1 MAWAWALADLD
12 EAGVAVEAEDAATGG
27 GDVFGRPDGRGE
39 DGDGGLGDGFET
51 GEAVRNLGAEV
62 GLGGFCWVGGDEVD
76 LDDVFLRD
84 AGDVGAGG
92 FEVAGDGDV
101 LDEAEV
107 DDVEGEFGVVAVAEG
122 GADVVFGE
130 HQC

>member
-1 MAWAWALADLD
+1 MAWAWALTDLD
-12 EAGVAVEAEDAATGG
+12 EAGVAVEAEDAAAGG
-27 GDVFGRPDGRGE
+27 GDVFGRPGGRGE
-39 DGDGGLGDGFET
+39 DRYCGLGDGFET

-62 GLGGFCWVGGDEVD
+62 GLGGFGGGGGDKVD

-92 FEVAGDGDV
+92 FEAAGNGEA

-107 DDVEGEFGVVAVAEG
+107 DDVEGELGVIAVAEG
-122 GADVVFGE
+122 GADVGFGE